1 MNGVCVIFRGHIDLQ
16 RLDGMAC
23 LELDTDNAKVRAS
36 PSRLSL
42 SAKKRSS
49 VLING

>member
-23 LELDTDNAKVRAS
+23 LELDTDNAKV
-36 PSRLSL
+36 SL
-42 SAKKRSS
+42 SPFRLFSSAKNDL
-49 VLING
+49 VH